1 MKKIICLLA
10 VASLFAAPAKAQKC
24 GTDKLFYQLRTAHPE
39 IDDVEAKL
47 SLAIQD
53 AVEKAKASGLPMGKT
68 TATSYD
74 VPIVVHI
81 IHDYGTE
88 YVSDDQ
94 IFDAV
99 DYWSVVFNAQNS
111 DTADVINP
119 FKPYVGNPQMR
130 LRLATKDPSGNPTK
144 GITRRQSYLTIQG
157 GDQAK
162 MDYWPQNK
170 YVNVWFVNK
179 FDATHSGAAAY
190 AYYPSAGAT
199 MPWYDGVISMAAYMA
214 TDKTIP
220 HELGHVMNL
229 QHTWGNTNDPEVA
242 CGDDLVDD
250 TPPTKGHTTCG
261 TAALYDTTCS
271 KGYVKGSIN
280 YPDTNNTQ
288 NIMEYAYCSKMFT
301 KGQATRMQ
309 AALTNSTASRNNLYT
324 TANLTATGALQAR
337 PDLKPI
343 PEFSVER
350 GVMSWGGL
358 TTERAFFLCQ
368 NSTTQFLFK
377 NRSWNDTVTDVTWT
391 FSNNP
396 TNPTSTILVG
406 NVVNGFKDAGWATI
420 TLTATGNNSGSTTL
434 NRQAVYVAS
443 TNAYNGGYHQY
454 FTNPSDFNDW
464 PMFNYYNNNFK
475 WEYSAN
481 NGYPN
486 GSGCIRFHSFDTR
499 TTPES
504 YSGKPDG
511 DYDDIFT
518 PAFDCNSISGASG
531 NVNLNFYTAGCA
543 TTKSAY
549 NDSMQIFASTT
560 CGDSWVRIGSLNF
573 TDLINN
579 GFQAAEFAPTSA
591 SQWKAQTIT
600 IPTAMRSSKTFFR
613 FRYWSAV
620 GGNNLYFD
628 NFTISPWTTE
638 IKEVEQNTAAVKLFP
653 NPINAQSK
661 LCFTTGIDGNT
672 TITIRDLTG
681 KIISNQTKNYGS
693 NTFVQEEI
701 NRNIFAATGVY
712 LVTVTNS
719 NQTNTQKLIVE

>member
-1 MKKIICLLA
+1 MKKLICLMAAATL
-10 VASLFAAPAKAQKC
+10 LAAPAKAQKC
-24 GTDKLFYQLRTAHPE
+24 GTDPLFKQLRAAHPE

-47 SLAIQD
+47 SQAIQD
-53 AVEKAKASGLPMGKT
+53 AVEHAKATGLPMGKT

-88 YVSDDQ
+88 FVSDDQ

-99 DYWSVVFNAQNS
+99 AYWSVVYNAQNS
-111 DTADVINP
+111 DTADVITP

-130 LRLATKDPSGNPTK
+130 LRLATIDPLGNPTK
-144 GITRRQSYLTIQG
+144 GITRRQSYLTTQG
-157 GDQAK
+157 SDQAK

-170 YVNVWFVNK
+170 YINVWFVNK

-199 MPWYDGVISMAAYMA
+199 MPWYDGIISMAAYMA

-220 HELGHVMNL
+220 HELGHVLNL

-250 TPPTKGHTTCG
+250 TPPTKGHTSCG
-261 TAALYDTTCS
+261 PAALYDTTCS

-309 AALTNSTASRNNLYT
+309 TALTNSTAGRNNLYT
-324 TANLTATGALQAR
+324 STNLTATGALQAR

-350 GVMSWGGL
+350 AVLSWGGL
-358 TTERAFFLCQ
+358 TTERTFFLCQ

-391 FSNNP
+391 FSNSP
-396 TNPTSTILVG
+396 TTATSTILVG
-406 NVVNGFKDAGWATI
+406 NVVNSFKDAGWATI
-420 TLTATGNNSGSTTL
+420 TLAATGNGSGTSTL
-434 NRQAVYVAS
+434 SRQAVYVAS

-454 FTNPSDFNDW
+454 FTNASDFSDW

-475 WEYSAN
+475 WEYSAS
-481 NGYPN
+481 NGYPS
-486 GSGCIRFHSFDTR
+486 GSGCVRFHSFDNR
-499 TTPES
+499 TAPEK

-511 DYDDIFT
+511 DYDDMFT
-518 PAFDCNSISGASG
+518 PAFNCNSISGSTG
-531 NVNLNFYTAGCA
+531 NVNLNFYTSGCA
-543 TTKSAY
+543 TNKTLFK
-549 NDSMQIFASTT
+549 DSLQIFASTN
-560 CGDSWVRIGSLNF
+560 CGDSWVRIGVLTFS
-573 TDLINN
+573 DLINN
-579 GFQAAEFAPTSA
+579 AIQDAEFAPTGA
-591 SQWKAQTIT
+591 SQWRAQTIT
-600 IPTAMRSSKTFFR
+600 IPTAMRSNKTFFR
-613 FRYWSAV
+613 FRYWGST

-638 IKEVEQNTAAVKLFP
+638 IKEIEQNATEVKLFP
-653 NPINAQSK
+653 NPTAGDSK
-661 LCFTTGIDGNT
+661 LCFTTGIDGMT
-672 TITIRDLTG
+672 TIVIRDVTG
-681 KIISNQTKNYGS
+681 KVISNQTKNYGS

-701 NRNIFAATGVY
+701 NRNMLGTEGIY

-719 NQTNTQKLIVE
+719 NQTNTQKLVIE

>member
-1 MKKIICLLA
+1 MA
-10 VASLFAAPAKAQKC
+10 TLFAAPAKAQKC
-24 GTDKLFYQLRTAHPE
+24 GTDPLFQQLRAAHPE

-47 SLAIQD
+47 SQAIQD
-53 AVEKAKASGLPMGKT
+53 AVESAKATGLPMGKT

-88 YVSDDQ
+88 FVSDDQ

-99 DYWSVVFNAQNS
+99 DYWSVVFNAQNT

-157 GDQAK
+157 SDQAK

-170 YVNVWFVNK
+170 YINVWFVNK
-179 FDATHSGAAAY
+179 FDASHSGAAAY

-250 TPPTKGHTTCG
+250 TPPTKGHTSCG

-324 TANLTATGALQAR
+324 TTNLTATGAIQAR

-350 GVMSWGGL
+350 GVLSWGGL
-358 TTERAFFLCQ
+358 TTERTFFLCQ

-391 FSNNP
+391 FSNSP
-396 TNPTSTILVG
+396 TTATSSILIG

-420 TLTATGNNSGSTTL
+420 TLAATGNNSGTSTL

-454 FTNPSDFNDW
+454 FTKASDFSDW

-475 WEYSAN
+475 WEYNVS

-518 PAFDCNSISGASG
+518 PAFDCNSVSGATG
-531 NVNLNFYTAGCA
+531 NVNLNFYTSGCA
-543 TTKSAY
+543 TNKTVY
-549 NDSMQIFASTT
+549 HDSMQIFASTT
-560 CGDSWVRIGSLNF
+560 CGDSWVRIGVLTYS
-573 TDLINN
+573 DLINN
-579 GFQAAEFAPTSA
+579 AIQDAEFAPTSA
-591 SQWKAQTIT
+591 GQWRAQTIT
-600 IPTAMRSSKTFFR
+600 IPTAMRSNKTFFR
-613 FRYWSAV
+613 FRYWSAT

-638 IKEVEQNTAAVKLFP
+638 IKEVEQNTTEVKLFP
-653 NPINAQSK
+653 NPTTAHSK
-661 LCFTTGIDGNT
+661 LCFTTGMDGNT
-672 TITIRDLTG
+672 TIIIRDLTG
-681 KIISNQTKNYGS
+681 KLISNQTKNYGS

-701 NRNIFAATGVY
+701 SRNLFAATGVY

-719 NQTNTQKLIVE
+719 NQTNTQKLVVE